1 MYIESV
7 HKTFVPVPDPPEN
20 SLECVIRRTKI
31 NLVADWRDKRV
42 SILGFARSGV
52 SSALYLVKHGA
63 KVRVSDSNVY
73 SDAKAADVAK
83 LESLG
88 VEIEFGGHS
97 DETVEQANLIIAS
110 PGIPP
115 RTPAIQKAIELGRE
129 VICDIELV
137 YREVDTPIIAI
148 TGTNGK
154 STTTALTS
162 FLLQQSG
169 RRAPACGNIGV
180 PIFSQLESDTR
191 NDFLVAELSSF
202 QLYYTSKFRPFVAAW
217 INLTPDHL
225 DWHGDLNEYVNAKKR
240 ILANQTPDDYAVL
253 NFDDPLVAKL
263 ESKSQI
269 MPNSSQSE
277 LPTYANAAF
286 ESEGQL
292 FLRWKGEVQRVCA
305 LNELQI
311 IGRHNIENALA
322 ALSIAAICGVPAA
335 EIGKHLKQFKALEH
349 RLEFVA
355 ERNGV
360 AFYNDSKATNTDS
373 AIKALEAFAD
383 QKVVLIA
390 GGKDKG
396 TPLGDFV
403 LAVRKHASAVI
414 LIGEAKNRFEKALR
428 DGGVENI
435 YQAQSMEEATRMG
448 EKLKVGPVLLSPACA
463 SFDMF
468 KDFEDRGRVFK
479 DIVCTRL

>member
-1 MYIESV
+1 MQV
-7 HKTFVPVPDPPEN
+7 T
-20 SLECVIRRTKI
+20 
-31 NLVADWRDKRV
+31 DWRDKRV
-42 SILGFARSGV
+42 SILGFGRSGV
-52 SSALYLVKHGA
+52 SSALYLSKHGA
-63 KVRVSDSNVY
+63 RVRLSEASAY
-73 SDAKAADVAK
+73 SEAKAVDVAM
-83 LESLG
+83 LEKLG

-97 DETVEQANLIIAS
+97 DETIEKADLIITS
-110 PGIPP
+110 PGVPP
-115 RTPAIQKAIELGRE
+115 RTAAIQKALSLGRE

-137 YREVDTPIIAI
+137 FREIKTPIIAI

-162 FLLQQSG
+162 FILQQSG
-169 RRAPACGNIGV
+169 LKAPACGNIGV
-180 PIFSQLESDTR
+180 PIFSQREGDSE
-191 NDFLVAELSSF
+191 NDFLIVELSSY
-202 QLYYTSKFRPFVAAW
+202 QLYYTSKFKPLVAAW

-225 DWHGDLNEYVNAKKR
+225 DWHGTLEEYIDAKKR
-240 ILANQTPDDYAVL
+240 ILANQTADDYAVL
-253 NFDDPLVAKL
+253 NFDDPLVKTLSAH
-263 ESKSQI
+263 STI
-269 MPNSSQSE
+269 MPNSSASQ
-277 LPTYANAAF
+277 LPNFANAAY
-286 ESEGQL
+286 EKEGVL
-292 FLRWKGEVQRVCA
+292 YLRWKGSEQRICA

-322 ALSIAAICGVPAA
+322 AISIAAICGLSA
-335 EIGKHLKQFKALEH
+335 EAIGVHLKRFKALEH

-355 ERNGV
+355 TKNGV
-360 AFYNDSKATNTDS
+360 DFYNDSKATNTDS
-373 AIKALEAFAD
+373 AIKALEAFAEK
-383 QKVVLIA
+383 KVVWIA

-435 YQAQSMEEATRMG
+435 YQAQSMEEAARMG
-448 EKLKVGPVLLSPACA
+448 EKLNIGPVLLSPACA
-463 SFDMF
+463 SFEMF

>member
-1 MYIESV
+1 M
-7 HKTFVPVPDPPEN
+7 
-20 SLECVIRRTKI
+20 
-31 NLVADWRDKRV
+31 ADWTKKRV

-52 SSALYLVKHGA
+52 STALYLAARGA
-63 KVRVSDSNVY
+63 RIRLSDAGQYN
-73 SDAKAADVAK
+73 DAKAADVAK
-83 LESLG
+83 LEALG

-97 DETVEQANLIIAS
+97 DATVDDAELIVTS
-110 PGIPP
+110 PGIAPS
-115 RTPAIQKAIELGRE
+115 AEVIQRAQKKGTE

-137 YREVDTPIIAI
+137 FREVQTPILAI

-162 FLLQQSG
+162 FILTQAGLK
-169 RRAPACGNIGV
+169 APACGNIGV
-180 PIFSQLESDTR
+180 PIFSQLENGVV
-191 NDFLVAELSSF
+191 NDYLVVELSSY
-202 QLYYTSKFRPFVAAW
+202 QLYYTSKFKPLVAAW

-225 DWHGDLNEYVNAKKR
+225 DWHGSLDDYVTAKKK
-240 ILANQTPDDYAVL
+240 IFVNQDSNDFAVL
-253 NFDDPLVAKL
+253 NFDDPLVAALKPG
-263 ESKSQI
+263 STVV
-269 MPNSSQSE
+269 PNSSTSQ
-277 LPTYANAAF
+277 LPDYDRAAF
-286 ESEGQL
+286 VRDEAI
-292 FLRWKGEVQRVCA
+292 FIRWKGTESKVCR
-305 LNELQI
+305 LDELQI

-322 ALSIAAICGVPAA
+322 AVTIAAVCGLSAE
-335 EIGKHLKQFKALEH
+335 EIGRHLKQFKALEH

-355 ERNGV
+355 TRNGV
-360 AFYNDSKATNTDS
+360 SFYNDSKATNTDS
-373 AIKALEAFAD
+373 AIKALEAFPD

-414 LIGEAKNRFEKALR
+414 LIGEAKSRFEKALR

-435 YQAQSMEEATRMG
+435 YPASSMEEAARLG
-448 EKLKVGPVLLSPACA
+448 QELKVGPVLLSPACA

>member
-1 MYIESV
+1 
-7 HKTFVPVPDPPEN
+7 
-20 SLECVIRRTKI
+20 
-31 NLVADWRDKRV
+31 VADWKNKRV

-52 SSALYLVKHGA
+52 STALYLAARGA
-63 KVRVSDSNVY
+63 RIKL
-73 SDAKAADVAK
+73 SDAGPYNESKAADVAK
-83 LESLG
+83 LEALG

-97 DETVEQANLIIAS
+97 DATVDDAELIVTS

-115 RTPAIQKAIELGRE
+115 SADIIKRAQQKGLE

-137 YREVDTPIIAI
+137 YRETKTPILAI

-162 FLLQQSG
+162 FILGQAGLK
-169 RRAPACGNIGV
+169 APACGNIGV
-180 PIFSQLESDTR
+180 PIFSQLEDGVK
-191 NDFLVAELSSF
+191 NDFLVVELSSF
-202 QLYYTSKFRPFVAAW
+202 QLYYTSKLKPLAAAW

-225 DWHGDLNEYVNAKKR
+225 DWHGNLEDYVNAKKK
-240 ILANQTPDDYAVL
+240 IFANQDATDFAIL
-253 NFDDPLVAKL
+253 NFDDPLVAALKPP
-263 ESKSQI
+263 STVV
-269 MPNSSQSE
+269 PNSSSSQ
-277 LPTYANAAF
+277 LPDHERAAFVQNAA
-286 ESEGQL
+286 L
-292 FLRWKGEVQRVCA
+292 CLRWNGTESKICK
-305 LNELQI
+305 LDELQI

-322 ALSIAAICGVPAA
+322 AVTIAAVCGVSAE
-335 EIGKHLKQFKALEH
+335 EIGRHLKQFKALEH

-355 ERNGV
+355 TREGV
-360 AFYNDSKATNTDS
+360 SFYNDSKATNTDS
-373 AIKALEAFAD
+373 AIKALEAFPN

-414 LIGEAKNRFEKALR
+414 LIGEAKSRFEKALR

-435 YQAQSMEEATRMG
+435 YPASSMEEAARLG
-448 EKLKVGPVLLSPACA
+448 QKLKVGPVLLSPACA

>member
-1 MYIESV
+1 M
-7 HKTFVPVPDPPEN
+7 
-20 SLECVIRRTKI
+20 
-31 NLVADWRDKRV
+31 ADWQNKRI

-52 SSALYLVKHGA
+52 STALYLAARGA
-63 KVRVSDSNVY
+63 RIKL
-73 SDAKAADVAK
+73 SDAGPYNESKAFDVAK

-88 VEIEFGGHS
+88 VEIEFDGHS
-97 DETVEQANLIIAS
+97 DATVDDAELIVTS

-115 RTPAIQKAIELGRE
+115 SADVIKRAQKKGRE

-137 YREVDTPIIAI
+137 YREIDTPILAI

-162 FLLQQSG
+162 FILSQAGLK
-169 RRAPACGNIGV
+169 APACGNIGV
-180 PIFSQLESDTR
+180 PIFSQLEDGVK
-191 NDFLVAELSSF
+191 NDFLVVELSSY
-202 QLYYTSKFRPFVAAW
+202 QLYYTSKLKPLVAAW

-225 DWHGDLNEYVNAKKR
+225 DWHGNLEEYVKAKKK
-240 ILANQTPDDYAVL
+240 IFANQDRGDFAVL
-253 NFDDPLVAKL
+253 NFDDPLVTALKPP
-263 ESKSQI
+263 SVI
-269 MPNSSQSE
+269 VPNSSNSQ
-277 LPTYANAAF
+277 LPDFERAAYVRD
-286 ESEGQL
+286 GAIY
-292 FLRWKGEVQRVCA
+292 LRWKGAESKVCK
-305 LNELQI
+305 LDELQI

-322 ALSIAAICGVPAA
+322 AVTIAAVCGISPE
-335 EIGKHLKQFKALEH
+335 EIGRHLKQFKALEH

-355 ERNGV
+355 TRQGV
-360 AFYNDSKATNTDS
+360 SFYNDSKATNTDS
-373 AIKALEAFAD
+373 AIKALEAFPD

-414 LIGEAKNRFEKALR
+414 LIGEAKSRFEKALR

-435 YQAQSMEEATRMG
+435 YPASTMEEAARLG
-448 EKLKVGPVLLSPACA
+448 QKLKVGPVLLSPACA

>member
-1 MYIESV
+1 ME
-7 HKTFVPVPDPPEN
+7 
-20 SLECVIRRTKI
+20 
-31 NLVADWRDKRV
+31 DWKNKRV

-52 SSALYLVKHGA
+52 STALYLAERGA
-63 KVRVSDSNVY
+63 RIKL
-73 SDAKAADVAK
+73 SDAGPYNESKAADVAK
-83 LESLG
+83 LEALG

-97 DETVEQANLIIAS
+97 DATVDDAELIVTS

-115 RTPAIQKAIELGRE
+115 SADIIKRAQQKGLE

-137 YREVDTPIIAI
+137 YRETETPILAI

-162 FLLQQSG
+162 FILGQAGLK
-169 RRAPACGNIGV
+169 APACGNIGV
-180 PIFSQLESDTR
+180 PIFSQLEDGVK
-191 NDFLVAELSSF
+191 NDFLVVELSSF
-202 QLYYTSKFRPFVAAW
+202 QLYYTSKLKPLAAAW

-225 DWHGDLNEYVNAKKR
+225 DWHGNLEDYVNAKKK
-240 ILANQTPDDYAVL
+240 IFANQDAADFAIL
-253 NFDDPLVAKL
+253 NFDDPLVAALKPP
-263 ESKSQI
+263 STVI
-269 MPNSSQSE
+269 PNSSSSQ
-277 LPTYANAAF
+277 LPDHQRAAFVQNAALCLRWNGT
-286 ESEGQL
+286 ESEICKL
-292 FLRWKGEVQRVCA
+292 D
-305 LNELQI
+305 ELQI

-322 ALSIAAICGVPAA
+322 AVTIAAVCGISAE
-335 EIGKHLKQFKALEH
+335 EIGRYLKQFKALEH

-355 ERNGV
+355 TREGV
-360 AFYNDSKATNTDS
+360 SFYNDSKATNTDS
-373 AIKALEAFAD
+373 AIKALEAFPN

-414 LIGEAKNRFEKALR
+414 LIGEAKSRFEKALR

-435 YQAQSMEEATRMG
+435 YPASSMEEAARLG
-448 EKLKVGPVLLSPACA
+448 QKLKVGPVLLSPACA

>member
-1 MYIESV
+1 ME
-7 HKTFVPVPDPPEN
+7 
-20 SLECVIRRTKI
+20 
-31 NLVADWRDKRV
+31 DWQNKRV
-42 SILGFARSGV
+42 SILGFGRSGV
-52 SSALYLVKHGA
+52 SSAIYL
-63 KVRVSDSNVY
+63 
-73 SDAKAADVAK
+73 AK
-83 LESLG
+83 LGALVTLSESEVFSKSKTEALSKLKALN
-88 VEIEFGGHS
+88 VTTEFGGHS
-97 DETVEQANLIIAS
+97 DAAIEKASLIIVS

-115 RTPAIQKAIELGRE
+115 SSPVIQRALNLGKE

-137 YREVDTPIIAI
+137 YRELKTPILAI

-162 FLLQQSG
+162 FILESAG
-169 RRAPACGNIGV
+169 IRAPACGNIGV
-180 PIFSQLESDTR
+180 PICSQLEENCE
-191 NDFLVAELSSF
+191 NDFLVAELSSY
-202 QLYYTSKFRPFVAAW
+202 QLYYTKTFRPMVAAW

-225 DWHGDLNEYVNAKKR
+225 DWHGTLENYIDAKKR
-240 ILANQTPDDYAVL
+240 ILANQTKSDFAVL
-253 NFDDPLVAKL
+253 NFDDPLVSKL
-263 ESKSQI
+263 ETSATL
-269 MPNSSQSE
+269 MPNSSQSR
-277 LPTYANAAF
+277 LPEYDNASF
-286 ESEGQL
+286 VSGGDL
-292 FLRWKGEVQRVCA
+292 FLRFKGVERQICA

-322 ALSIAAICGVPAA
+322 AISIAAICGLSA
-335 EIGKHLKQFKALEH
+335 EQIGRYLTQFKALEH

-355 ERNGV
+355 TKNGV

-373 AIKALEAFAD
+373 AIKALEAFPH

-414 LIGEAKNRFEKALR
+414 LIGEAKDRFEKALR
-428 DGGVENI
+428 DGGVDNI
-435 YQAQSMEEATRMG
+435 YPAADMEEAAKLG
-448 EKLKVGPVLLSPACA
+448 ERLNIGPVLLSPACA

>member
-1 MYIESV
+1 VE
-7 HKTFVPVPDPPEN
+7 
-20 SLECVIRRTKI
+20 
-31 NLVADWRDKRV
+31 DWKNKRV

-52 SSALYLVKHGA
+52 STALYLAERGA
-63 KVRVSDSNVY
+63 RIKL
-73 SDAKAADVAK
+73 SDAGPYNESKAADVAK
-83 LESLG
+83 LEALG

-97 DETVEQANLIIAS
+97 DATVDDAELIVTS

-115 RTPAIQKAIELGRE
+115 SADIIKRAQQKGLE

-137 YREVDTPIIAI
+137 YRETETPILAI

-162 FLLQQSG
+162 FILGQAGLK
-169 RRAPACGNIGV
+169 APACGNIGV
-180 PIFSQLESDTR
+180 PIFSQLEDGVK
-191 NDFLVAELSSF
+191 NDFLVVELSSF
-202 QLYYTSKFRPFVAAW
+202 QLYYTSKLKPLAAAW

-225 DWHGDLNEYVNAKKR
+225 DWHGNLEDYVNAKKK
-240 ILANQTPDDYAVL
+240 IFANQDAADFAIL
-253 NFDDPLVAKL
+253 NFDDPLVAALKPP
-263 ESKSQI
+263 STVI
-269 MPNSSQSE
+269 PNSSSSQ
-277 LPTYANAAF
+277 LPDHQRAAFVQNAALCLRWNGT
-286 ESEGQL
+286 ESEICKL
-292 FLRWKGEVQRVCA
+292 D
-305 LNELQI
+305 ELQI

-322 ALSIAAICGVPAA
+322 AVTIAAVCGISAE
-335 EIGKHLKQFKALEH
+335 EIGRYLKQFKALEH

-355 ERNGV
+355 TREGV
-360 AFYNDSKATNTDS
+360 SFYNDSKATNTDS
-373 AIKALEAFAD
+373 AIKALEAFPN

-414 LIGEAKNRFEKALR
+414 LIGEAKSRFEKALR

-435 YQAQSMEEATRMG
+435 YPASSMEEAARLG
-448 EKLKVGPVLLSPACA
+448 QKLKVGPVLLSPACA